1 MDRLT
6 DVSGKRRR
14 GRPTKHELL
23 PEPLERNGPDL
34 IEPNAGGSV
43 SDRAT
48 LYGRERGITVIDGGC
63 PCMLGLTADNGHKA
77 MKVFATLAGNIPKK
91 V

>member
-1 MDRLT
+1 MGNG
-6 DVSGKRRR
+6 VAG
-14 GRPTKHELL
+14 GRVERELL
-23 PEPLERNGPDL
+23 PEPLDCNGPDL
-34 IEPNAGGSV
+34 LEPNAGGSV

-63 PCMLGLTADNGHKA
+63 PCMFGLTADNGHKV